1 MSNAILDK
9 LRTERDQVR
18 AAAVAIAEG
27 ENFDPEDPNFKELET
42 RASGLD
48 GRIKSLSDLLTQ
60 QAAADALDGRM
71 AKATRQIDEQRQQ
84 ATDHKQVQTRE
95 SWGTLFTRS
104 EIYKEYAGAARG
116 RSPHFEIDVL
126 ETRALPLTLAGLVA
140 AGMDFGKTTVDVTA
154 PPLPTPL
161 LDAVSTVTVS
171 TNAVEYVSWK
181 VTAGGADVVPE
192 GQPKPSIE
200 YGPTVVPDT
209 LKMIA
214 GYTQLTRQAIE
225 DAPAVRSYI
234 DTDLRRQV
242 LLKEESEAAGVLAA
256 ATLQTVTEDTMLAAI
271 RVAMA
276 TVQAAGFQPN
286 AVLLNP
292 ADFADLDIAVM
303 GATVNGPTVSQR
315 FWGLTP
321 LPSPAQTAGTAVV
334 GDFRTGI
341 NHFVRSQVALY
352 ISDSHGTTF
361 LSNVFTLLAERRA
374 LTAVVRPDA
383 LCEASGTV
391 TP

>member
-1 MSNAILDK
+1 MSNVILDK

-27 ENFDPEDPNFKELET
+27 ENFDPEDANFKELET

-48 GRIKSLSDLLTQ
+48 SRIKSLSDLLTQ

-71 AKATRQIDEQRQQ
+71 AKATKQIEQQRQQ
-84 ATDHKQVQTRE
+84 PQQQTQTRE

-104 EIYKEYAGAARG
+104 DIYTDYAQSARG
-116 RSPHFEIDVL
+116 RSPRYEIDVL
-126 ETRALPLTLAGLVA
+126 ETRALPLKLSDLVA
-140 AGMDFGKTTVDVTA
+140 AGLDFGKTTVDVTA

-161 LDAVSTVTVS
+161 LDAVSTITVS

-181 VTAGGADVVPE
+181 VVSGAAAVVAE
-192 GQPKPSIE
+192 GAAKPPIE

-209 LKMIA
+209 LKNIA

-242 LLKEESEAAGVLAA
+242 LLKEESEAAAALAA
-256 ATLQTVTEDTMLAAI
+256 ATLQSVTGDNMLAAI

-276 TVQAAGFQPN
+276 TVQSAGFNPN

-303 GATVNGPTVSQR
+303 GVTVNGPTVRQS

-321 LPSPAQTAGTAVV
+321 LPSPAQPAGTAVV
-334 GDFRTGI
+334 GDFQTGI

-352 ISDSHGTTF
+352 ISDSHADTF

-383 LCEASGTV
+383 LCEAAGP
-391 TP
+391 TPAP